1 MLTSLGTSCA
11 RHRWLVIIGWA
22 VAIAAVVFLGQ
33 AYGGEPDNG
42 LTLSGTSSQEALDLL
57 ESDFPAAAGATADVI
72 YHTPSGTKVTDADVA
87 AGIEKTVANIKEVDG
102 VSTVL
107 PVATPS
113 PISEDGRTAAAVVLF
128 TDELTA
134 LPDNG
139 TAAFD
144 DLEKAI
150 DPTVS
155 DTLSIELGGVL
166 PGTQPIPSDEIFT
179 LYGIIAALIV
189 LLIVLGTWTAFAWP
203 VVGALAGI
211 GIGVSLLR
219 LLQSSVSVPAI
230 SATAGIMV
238 GLGVGIDYGLFV
250 VGRYKDYVDEGDEP
264 HEAIGNALS
273 TAGRAVLTA
282 GATVILALGALFV
295 FDVPAVTAM
304 AYAIVIFVVCVIL
317 AAVTLLPAIL
327 SVIGSR
333 IADHR
338 TPVALRLPEDE
349 ENRGGIRWSRF
360 VTRRSVLSVA
370 LGVSL
375 LLVLATPVFAGDFRL
390 GPLDTS
396 LYPEDS
402 TQYKAWELQS
412 EAFGPGS
419 PNPFLI
425 VVQIPA
431 DDSDA
436 DSQIATL
443 KSDLSAADG
452 VAFVSNPRDNSDG
465 TVAVLQVIPTTDAQA
480 EATSE
485 LVTRLRDDTIPKAT
499 DGTDLDVF
507 VSGINA
513 VFVDL
518 DARILDRLPMFIG
531 LVVLIALLILGA
543 VFKSVLIPIKAAVL
557 NLLVIGATYGVTVL
571 VFTNGFALSLL
582 GVPAEVPI
590 LSLLAPVIF
599 AMLFGL
605 SNDYEVY
612 LVTRTREEL
621 DAGESPAEAVALG
634 VGRGAHI
641 VIGAA
646 MIMVFVFASYIFQ
659 PGTSV
664 IQFGFAMT
672 VAILLDAAVARML
685 LLPALMHLGG
695 GRMWWPGRS
704 STAPTRRTPR
714 RRC

>member
-1 MLTSLGTSCA
+1 MLIKLGTGCA
-11 RHRWLVIIGWA
+11 RHRWWVIVGWA
-22 VAIAAVVFLGQ
+22 AAIVAAVFLGQ

-57 ESDFPAAAGATADVI
+57 ERDFPSAAGASANVI
-72 YHTPSGTKVTDADVA
+72 YHTPSGTKVTDSDIEAE
-87 AGIEKTVANIKEVDG
+87 IEKTVANIKMVDG
-102 VSTVL
+102 VSEVL
-107 PVATPS
+107 PLATPT
-113 PISEDGRTAAAVVLF
+113 PISQDDRTAAAVVLF

-139 TAAFD
+139 TTAFD
-144 DLEKAI
+144 DLEEAI
-150 DPTVS
+150 QPTVS

-166 PGTQPIPSDEIFT
+166 PSTQPIPTEESFT
-179 LYGIIAALIV
+179 LYGILAALIV
-189 LLIVLGTWTAFAWP
+189 LLVVLGTWTSFAWP

-211 GIGVSLLR
+211 GAGVPLLR
-219 LLQSSVSVPAI
+219 LLQGSVSVPAI

-250 VGRYKDYVDEGDEP
+250 VGRFKDYVDEGVEP
-264 HEAIGNALS
+264 EAAIGRALS

-282 GATVILALGALFV
+282 GATVIVALGALFV

-317 AAVTLLPAIL
+317 AALTLLPAIL
-327 SVIGSR
+327 SAVGGRISR
-333 IADHR
+333 HR
-338 TPVALRLPEDE
+338 APGALPVPGDE
-349 ENRGGIRWSRF
+349 EDRKGIRWSRL
-360 VTRRSVLSVA
+360 VSRRSAIAVA
-370 LGVSL
+370 LGVVAL
-375 LLVLATPVFAGDFRL
+375 LALATPVFAGDFRL
-390 GPLDTS
+390 GPLDGS

-402 TQYKAWELQS
+402 TQYKAWKQQS

-425 VVQIPA
+425 VVQIPSG
-431 DDSDA
+431 DSDA
-436 DSQIATL
+436 DSQITTL
-443 KSDLSAADG
+443 QSDLTAADG
-452 VAFVSNPRDNSDG
+452 VAFVTDPRDNSDG

-499 DGTDLDVF
+499 AGTDLDVF
-507 VSGINA
+507 VSGVNA

-518 DARILDRLPMFIG
+518 DARILDRLPVFIG

-543 VFKSVLIPIKAAVL
+543 VFRSVLIPIKAAVL

-571 VFTNGFALSLL
+571 VFTNGFGLSLL

-599 AMLFGL
+599 AILFGL

-621 DAGESPAEAVALG
+621 DAGASPSEAVAQG

-641 VIGAA
+641 VIAAA
-646 MIMVFVFASYIFQ
+646 MIMIFVFASYIFQ

-672 VAILLDAAVARML
+672 VAILLDAAIARML

-695 GRMWWPGRS
+695 GRMWWPGRKPPGS
-704 STAPTRRTPR
+704 GTYI
-714 RRC
+714 